1 MGQNQV
7 VPAVGEDVSHLMGGT
22 AMPAIGED
30 VSALMQQPMF
40 HTENAK
46 DDKGNAIVSAAKDF
60 AGELHSL
67 NPVDIKKALDQMFWH
82 PIDTAKGMLTA
93 QDEVRQKAHEALKRG
108 DYGEAIAQGIY
119 WMLPLIGPRLSQ
131 SDDMLQRG
139 EYAKGTG
146 AIVDAAAQV
155 VAPEV
160 ARRIPSIQV
169 PALARNVNAAERAA
183 VDFGMREGIPV
194 DVPTATGNPVLRGA
208 QKVADHTSLTGSFVG
223 RSAGEARAQ
232 GFGTVGDRL
241 AARANPLPVTAQQ
254 AGQAVTDAVS
264 QRAADLTTDA
274 GNAYT
279 KLRNFEQ
286 QQAGRIQATGGIQAP
301 ATSAKPFTN
310 VPLAVDITPTKAA
323 MKSTYDGLLRKKELV
338 GSLMGDEARALT
350 SLDALMQAPDMA
362 PLSVADAAL
371 SDLKSLSRVDQAFR
385 RTTGQGVAAQAVA
398 SLDRSVVA
406 AAKQFDGLNGTAKGG
421 AFDALMDG
429 RAATVN
435 KYKAIDV
442 LDSLRKG
449 GAEPVAVFNQ
459 LTASKDSAIA
469 LLRRVQREAPK
480 ALPQLGRAYL
490 EGLLEKAKASGGF
503 GRTDGIFNDWQR
515 LGADSKQMLFRD
527 PGLVKDLDS
536 FFLLA
541 KKAAE
546 NPNPSGSAYVGGL
559 LAHGYFFHNPVTGV
573 AYEVGMGALSKAL
586 HSPSV
591 ARAMV
596 RGMRMPL
603 GNKAGVAAVTTEL
616 ATAARNAGIS
626 LTPVPLGAGATPE
639 PPAQTPSPA
648 GPR

>member
-1 MGQNQV
+1 MPPQQQYVSTDPNAGI
-7 VPAVGEDVSHLMGGT
+7 AVEPSKYLSTDQAAG
-22 AMPAIGED
+22 I
-30 VSALMQQPMF
+30 QQPTF
-40 HTENAK
+40 RTENAK
-46 DDKGNAIVSAAKDF
+46 DEKGNAIVSAAKDF

-67 NPVDIKKALDQMFWH
+67 NPIDIKKAIDQMFWH
-82 PIDTAKGMLTA
+82 PIATGKGMLTA

-108 DYGEAIAQGIY
+108 DYGEALAQGIY

-139 EYAKGTG
+139 EYAKGAG

-160 ARRIPSIQV
+160 ARRMPSV
-169 PALARNVNAAERAA
+169 TLRALPKNPNPTDAAA
-183 VDFGMREGIPV
+183 VAFGDRVGIPV
-194 DVPTATGNPVLRGA
+194 DAGTATGN
-208 QKVADHTSLTGSFVG
+208 SFV
-223 RSAGEARAQ
+223 RAAEWSADRTAAGSVVAGKARQAQ
-232 GFGTVGDRL
+232 AQAFATVGDRL
-241 AARANPLPVTAQQ
+241 AAKAHPSPVTAEQ
-254 AGQAVTDAVS
+254 AGQAVADAVS
-264 QRAADLTTDA
+264 GRAATQASVAST
-274 GNAYT
+274 AYN
-279 KLRNFEQ
+279 KLRAFEQ
-286 QQAGRIQATGGIQAP
+286 QQASQIAGAGGIQGP

-310 VPLAVDITPTKAA
+310 VPLAVDIAPTKAV
-323 MKSTYDGLLRKKELV
+323 MKSTYDQLLRKKELV

-385 RTTGQGVAAQAVA
+385 RTTGQGVASQAVV
-398 SLDRSVVA
+398 SLDKAVVS
-406 AAKQFDGLNGTAKGG
+406 AAKLYDGLNGKTKGG

-449 GAEPVAVFNQ
+449 GAEPVQVFRQ
-459 LTASKDSAIA
+459 LTANQDSAIG
-469 LLRRVQREAPK
+469 LLRKVQREAPK
-480 ALPQLGRAYL
+480 EMPKLGRAFL
-490 EGLLEKAKASGGF
+490 EGLLERSAKETSGGAA
-503 GRTDGIFNDWQR
+503 IYADWQR
-515 LGADSKQMLFRD
+515 LGPATKQQLFQN
-527 PGLVKDLDS
+527 PQLVSDLDH

-546 NPNPSGSAYVGGL
+546 NPNPSGTAFTASATAQLLYVVANPAGGAGVQ
-559 LAHGYFFHNPVTGV
+559 LA
-573 AYEVGMGALSKAL
+573 GAALAKAL
-586 HSPSV
+586 HSPRV
-591 ARAMV
+591 VRALV

-616 ATAARNAGIS
+616 ATAARNAGIN
-626 LTPVPLGAGATPE
+626 LTPVPVGAAETPAQ
-639 PPAQTPSPA
+639 PSQTPSPA